1 MAVRDDRHQEPRRA
15 LEPER
20 AAQSEEVAERGQRLP
35 LTPSAD
41 GGVFVTVVARTRA
54 GLTETLA
61 RRHQQA

>member
-20 AAQSEEVAERGQRLP
+20 AARSEEAAERGRRLP

-41 GGVFVTVVARTRA
+41 GGVFVTVVARIRA
-54 GLTETLA
+54 ELTETLA